1 MNTNDLNDVLANNE
15 YVVIKF
21 GATWCGPCKQISPVL
36 EQLADEYQDKI
47 KYLSLDAEESYEA
60 SAYYK
65 IRNVPTILFIKK
77 GEVMDKAVGSISRN
91 TLVEKIEKLISE

>member
-1 MNTNDLNDVLANNE
+1 MNTNDLNDVLTNNE

-47 KYLSLDAEESYEA
+47 KYLSLDAEESYDH
-60 SAYYK
+60 SW
-65 IRNVPTILFIKK
+65 LFP
-77 GEVMDKAVGSISRN
+77 SFHFSLF
-91 TLVEKIEKLISE
+91 T